1 MQMTQLITRLGRNDV
16 KLIRRDSFLLFMF
29 AFVLV
34 IATVLRFGMPALNDY
49 LRDNNVLNETTAI
62 PSLEAI
68 YPMIVAYM
76 TLYTGALLVGTIFGF
91 MLLDEK
97 DDSTIKAML
106 VAPISMNQ
114 YLTYRVGMPVFI
126 AFVVI
131 LFQFL
136 FINQALVPLWQ
147 IMTLAAGASLTAPI
161 VSLFFATFAANKV
174 QGFALSKFGGV
185 AGWTVM
191 LGWFVPMPLQ
201 LVIGVF
207 PPFWMSKAYW
217 MILEGNALWWVAFI
231 IGVVT
236 QLVLIAVLMRRFE
249 TAAYQS

>member
-1 MQMTQLITRLGRNDV
+1 
-16 KLIRRDSFLLFMF
+16 
-29 AFVLV
+29 
-34 IATVLRFGMPALNDY
+34 
-49 LRDNNVLNETTAI
+49 
-62 PSLEAI
+62 
-68 YPMIVAYM
+68 
-76 TLYTGALLVGTIFGF
+76 
-91 MLLDEK
+91 
-97 DDSTIKAML
+97 
-106 VAPISMNQ
+106 
-114 YLTYRVGMPVFI
+114 
-126 AFVVI
+126 
-131 LFQFL
+131 
-136 FINQALVPLWQ
+136 
-147 IMTLAAGASLTAPI
+147 MTLAAGASLTAPI

-217 MILEGNALWWVAFI
+217 MILEGNDWWWATFV

-249 TAAYQS
+249 TAAHQS

>member
-1 MQMTQLITRLGRNDV
+1 M
-16 KLIRRDSFLLFMF
+16 
-29 AFVLV
+29 
-34 IATVLRFGMPALNDY
+34 
-49 LRDNNVLNETTAI
+49 DNYHEG
-62 PSLEAI
+62 S
-68 YPMIVAYM
+68 
-76 TLYTGALLVGTIFGF
+76 
-91 MLLDEK
+91 
-97 DDSTIKAML
+97 S
-106 VAPISMNQ
+106 
-114 YLTYRVGMPVFI
+114 
-126 AFVVI
+126 FVVI